1 MKDKIKDIVS
11 KIGNQIEAYS
21 PLLNS
26 TGYVISRLEVTL
38 LLGLIPSVTPTIT
51 KVSNP
56 NISLMINALKG
67 FGVNLSKF
75 INNEAT
81 LISKLEEIEKKF
93 LLLEERFNQANAKV
107 ASPTHF
113 AQADVTRVQG
123 GGLES
128 LLDHPESK
136 ALIQDAILL
145 LSSSVKNPTLAKL
158 LDLIA
163 KLIGGES
170 LNFRGYEMK
179 DFSIDIGFLPA
190 VSFSLVKM

>member
-1 MKDKIKDIVS
+1 MKDKIKNIVS

-26 TGYVISRLEVTL
+26 TGYVISRLDVTL
-38 LLGLIPSVTPTIT
+38 LLGLIPSITPTIT

-56 NISLMINALKG
+56 DIRQMINALKG
-67 FGVNLSKF
+67 FGVDLSKF
-75 INNEAT
+75 VNNEAT

-93 LLLEERFNQANAKV
+93 LLLEDRFNQANAKV

-128 LLDHPESK
+128 LLDHPEGK
-136 ALIQDAILL
+136 ALTQDAILL

-163 KLIGGES
+163 KSIGGQS

-190 VSFSLVKM
+190 VSFGLVKM

>member
-1 MKDKIKDIVS
+1 VS
-11 KIGNQIEAYS
+11 KIGTQIEAYS

-38 LLGLIPSVTPTIT
+38 LLGLIPSITPTIT

-93 LLLEERFNQANAKV
+93 LLLEERFNQANANV

-113 AQADVTRVQG
+113 AQAVVTRVQG

-128 LLDHPESK
+128 LQDHPESK